1 MNIHDTFSKYSN
13 FFTLL
18 IVFIFIDIV
27 APLLLNLLNVD
38 VSYFIVYLLWA
49 NVLLL
54 TYIFLPSNVGD
65 LFL

>member
-1 MNIHDTFSKYSN
+1 MNIHDTFSKYSK